1 MTNTFP
7 AEKLSPVAPIG
18 LAIAREWSGQQT
30 AIFDWFENGEG
41 NLVVRARAGT
51 GKTTTILEAITYAPE
66 QTILLAAFNKK
77 IAEELK
83 SKLKNPRAEAKTL
96 HSVGFGF
103 VLRNWNGARLD
114 ADRAERLARKAA
126 GNTAPDKIVN
136 IVRKLAALG
145 KNAAPFPTRD
155 AMVNLAYNHDLDPD
169 EEWQETRAG
178 PSRSS
183 RTSR

>member
-96 HSVGFGF
+96 HSLGFGF
-103 VLRNWNGARLD
+103 VLRNWNGVTPRQRPRRAP
-114 ADRAERLARKAA
+114 RAEGRRQHRPRQDRRHREEARR
-126 GNTAPDKIVN
+126 P
-136 IVRKLAALG
+136 R
-145 KNAAPFPTRD
+145 
-155 AMVNLAYNHDLDPD
+155 
-169 EEWQETRAG
+169 QERG
-178 PSRSS
+178 PVPHPGR
-183 RTSR
+183 RW